1 MFNINKSIFIQHTKK
16 NYGLDF
22 EKLWQEG
29 ILSKNEYDVQRAIDF
44 NVERNFWKDFAP
56 KYDNSPTLYDYAPET
71 FHKLLEIIG
80 KDKIIAEIGP
90 GTGKFTLPMS
100 KYSKKILAIDAS
112 EYMLEILNKKI
123 SKNTILNVTPVC
135 SKWEDASIDKVD
147 TIFNVNAIYRMWNIK
162 DSLIKMNNLAK
173 EKVVI
178 VWTLQRSPFYNIFC
192 KLGQPGLKTK
202 SDYIYIQNILYELGI
217 DSNIEFLD
225 IIKPIQYNN
234 KEDLYKDFIKE
245 YGKSLF
251 MDNIKKLLDYQTII
265 DGDYIIFNAK
275 LKVAFIYWNTLIL
288 PP

>member
-1 MFNINKSIFIQHTKK
+1 MNKSTFIQHTKE

-29 ILSKNEYDVQRAIDF
+29 ILAKSEYDVQRAMDF
-44 NVERNFWKDFAP
+44 YVEKNFWKDFAP
-56 KYDNSPTLYDYAPET
+56 KYDNKPTLYDYAPEA
-71 FHKLLEIIG
+71 FDKLLEITG
-80 KDKIIAEIGP
+80 RDKIIAEIGP

-100 KYSKKILAIDAS
+100 NHSKKILAIDAS

-123 SKNTILNVTPVC
+123 SKNNILNVKSIC
-135 SKWEDASIDKVD
+135 SKWEDASIGKVD

-178 VWTLQRSPFYNIFC
+178 VWTLQRSPFHNIFC

-234 KEDLYKDFIKE
+234 KEDLYKSFTKE
-245 YGKSLF
+245 YGKSLPI
-251 MDNIKKLLDYQTII
+251 DNIKKLLDCQVITYK
-265 DGDYIIFNAK
+265 DYIIFNAK
-275 LKVAFIYWNTLIL
+275 LKVAFIHWNTLK
-288 PP
+288 